1 MSYRD
6 RLLPWCIIR
15 HLPNAQNVLVER
27 FRNRGEAEAY
37 LRSLRRL
44 LPQVEHSLVFDPDLD
59 SNNPAN
65 RLDSEQTLCNVT
77 VLKLD
82 PIDWNS

>member
-6 RLLPWCIIR
+6 RLMPWCIIR

-37 LRSLRRL
+37 LRSLKQL
-44 LPQVEHSLVFDPDLD
+44 LPQVEHSLVFDPDSD

-65 RLDSEQTLCNVT
+65 LNPEPTVCNFS
-77 VLKLD
+77 VLKNN

>member
-15 HLPNAQNVLVER
+15 HLPNAQNILVER

-37 LRSLRRL
+37 LRALRQL

-59 SNNPAN
+59 SNNPGN
-65 RLDSEQTLCNVT
+65 RLNLEPTLCKSS
-77 VLKLD
+77 VLKTN